1 MEIHRGG
8 REGGGGSE
16 GVACVSGG
24 GGVLERVRSMLLLTH
39 KSDEETWKSERNM
52 LDDHEKHI
60 FKLIFQFLFK
70 HTCALLKP
78 VLLANYAFCAA

>member
-1 MEIHRGG
+1 M
-8 REGGGGSE
+8 
-16 GVACVSGG
+16 CPP

-60 FKLIFQFLFK
+60 
-70 HTCALLKP
+70 
-78 VLLANYAFCAA
+78 